1 MGGAVS
7 SGQDNDELI
16 DNLKEAEYIKTQEV
30 ERVFRIVDRAHYYL
44 KECRENAY
52 KDLAW
57 KNGTLHLSAPCIYS
71 EVMEAL
77 ELRKGLSFLNLGSGT
92 GYLNTMV
99 GLMIGPFGINH
110 GIELHSDNVNF
121 AMERL
126 ESFIKIAKKFDDLEL
141 CEPQFVVGNC
151 LNLAPENR
159 LYDRVYCG
167 AACPPELKD
176 TFQNMIKVN
185 GILVIP
191 VGDQL
196 LKIKRISQTEFT
208 SDNILPVSFAS
219 LVQPGPAQK
228 NANPI
233 LLAEVSP
240 LTLQYL
246 CRIVIREAIR
256 NTFDFQ
262 LQEMSDTSHPS
273 RKKFMGSSTI
283 LHSEMRRYPLNIV
296 PTTGGLMIMGAF
308 DQSDY
313 DDDEEEPVMGATH
326 EDEYMHRQ
334 LQQHAAEYRARVLA
348 RRHDNVHKTKQ
359 VTRHEVLDVDSNLS
373 EIEEGLGV
381 EGTTESNDINGN
393 KNAAETSQVVKE
405 NEFESLER
413 EDWAMADDKF
423 DVEKTEMKGK
433 MSPSVSGI
441 KRQKNTSDREH
452 SCRTKQ
458 FSSQNSHE
466 IDQAVI
472 ISGQERDDHLSSAHP
487 RPLFSK
493 RSISLSSDDEVLVP
507 KFNTQSPAIL
517 VTSSTGSPSQPRAIT
532 TSYSTS
538 ADTSETSGFG
548 SLGDDALPVGSQ
560 HSGVGSFKEDL
571 ETMSTDV
578 APSSP
583 VPNIGNKGS
592 PWSTSSKG
600 ESSLDND
607 RTAND
612 GDDSTDAGW
621 MDMDDDD
628 DDSQESDVRNINKKS
643 QGGISDSEEEKDTHE
658 HSPRGPDFSSY
669 LKEKVH
675 TLPIPSTLKAFI
687 LYYR

>member
-16 DNLKEAEYIKTQEV
+16 DNLKEADYIKTQEV

-99 GLMIGPFGINH
+99 GLMIGPFGVNH
-110 GIELHSDNVNF
+110 GIELHPDNVNF
-121 AMERL
+121 AVERL
-126 ESFIKIAKKFDDLEL
+126 ESFIKTAKKFDDLEL

-176 TFQNMIKVN
+176 TFQNLVKVN

-196 LKIKRISQTEFT
+196 LKIKRISETEFT
-208 SDNILPVSFAS
+208 SENILPVSFAS

-233 LLAEVSP
+233 LLSEVSP

-256 NTFDFQ
+256 NTFDFR
-262 LQEMSDTSHPS
+262 LQEMSETSHPS
-273 RKKFMGSSTI
+273 KKKFMGPSTI
-283 LHSEMRRYPLNIV
+283 LNSEMRRYPLNIV

-308 DQSDY
+308 DPSDY
-313 DDDEEEPVMGATH
+313 EEDEEESSIGASH
-326 EDEYMHRQ
+326 EDEFMHRQ
-334 LQQHAAEYRARVLA
+334 LQQHAAEYRARLLA
-348 RRHDNVHKTKQ
+348 RRHDNVHKAKQ
-359 VTRHEVLDVDSNLS
+359 VSRHDVLDVDSDLS
-373 EIEEGLGV
+373 EIEEGPGV
-381 EGTTESNDINGN
+381 EGITESNDINGN
-393 KNAAETSQVVKE
+393 KNAAEMNEAAAESESVERE
-405 NEFESLER
+405 NWDMTDNKFES
-413 EDWAMADDKF
+413 
-423 DVEKTEMKGK
+423 EKNEMKGK
-433 MSPSVSGI
+433 ISPGVSGI
-441 KRQKNTSDREH
+441 KRQKNNLSGGH
-452 SCRTKQ
+452 SRRTKQ
-458 FSSQNSHE
+458 YSSQNSHE
-466 IDQAVI
+466 IEQPGCVY
-472 ISGQERDDHLSSAHP
+472 GQEIDDSLSSAHP

-507 KFNTQSPAIL
+507 KFGTQSPAIL
-517 VTSSTGSPSQPRAIT
+517 VTSSAGSPSQPRAIT

-560 HSGVGSFKEDL
+560 QSGLGSFKEDL
-571 ETMSTDV
+571 EAMSTDIV
-578 APSSP
+578 ASFPLP
-583 VPNIGNKGS
+583 KIGNEGS
-592 PWSTSSKG
+592 PWSPSSKG
-600 ESSLDND
+600 ETSVDND

-612 GDDSTDAGW
+612 GGDSTDAGW

-628 DDSQESDVRNINKKS
+628 DDDDSQESDVKNINKKLLGS
-643 QGGISDSEEEKDTHE
+643 ISDSEEEKDMHE